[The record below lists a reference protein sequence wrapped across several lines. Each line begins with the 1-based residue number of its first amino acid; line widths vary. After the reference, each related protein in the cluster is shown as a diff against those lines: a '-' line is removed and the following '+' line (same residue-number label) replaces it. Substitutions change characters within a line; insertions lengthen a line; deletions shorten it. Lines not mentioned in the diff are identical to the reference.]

1 MTLTLKMGSSV
12 HLPQHGHVLFIIGNS
27 FGPTMGYMGA
37 QSSKMWQ
44 NLVFNKDLSYFG
56 NVFFQKIT
64 LEFSEGK
71 FFIKIHDLYS
81 AESSTQYLSGASKKE
96 EKMYIGFVM
105 KIYTIS

>member
-1 MTLTLKMGSSV
+1 MVFRDLCDFSTSGDFEIFSISNGGKLRPLLGPSEYYSRLK
-12 HLPQHGHVLFIIGNS
+12 NS

-37 QSSKMWQ
+37 QCSKMWQ

-81 AESSTQYLSGASKKE
+81 AEQTKKCN
-96 EKMYIGFVM
+96 F
-105 KIYTIS
+105 